1 MSKTKIGVFSILAFS
16 VMMLLIPATS
26 IASAAE
32 YDKYYKE
39 KKDRYSNNDYR
50 YGNDNNNDRYY
61 DDYRQTSYDKQYK
74 KVDNKKES
82 DRPVIIVDNKIP
94 IPHHEKKEK
103 KMKEP
108 PMVLVTK
115 EVLFCD
121 DIANGEDDE
130 CFLDA
135 PFFPGPNSDRYVQQC
150 NDEICSE
157 IEDSSFEIK
166 VENANIFEGDEDGTK
181 LTYNGERFTV
191 TEENSNAVET
201 FLVGQFAGPETSLVL
216 EQICQDSG
224 FDSSYVF
231 GMFGDGILPILS
243 CVDFEGE
250 CSGIV
255 QDGELKECAV
265 KNYVVWIGLDI

>member
-1 MSKTKIGVFSILAFS
+1 MSKSKIGVFSILMLG

-26 IASAAE
+26 IASAQE
-32 YDKYYKE
+32 YDKYYVE
-39 KKDRYSNNDYR
+39 KK
-50 YGNDNNNDRYY
+50 YGYDNNNDRYY
-61 DDYRQTSYDKQYK
+61 DDYRQTSYDKQHK
-74 KVDNKKES
+74 KVDKKES

-121 DIANGEDDE
+121 DIASGDDDE
-130 CFLDA
+130 CYLDA
-135 PFFPGPNSDRYVQQC
+135 PIFPGPNNDRYVQNC
-150 NDEICSE
+150 NDEQCTE
-157 IEDSSFEIK
+157 IDDSFFEIR

-181 LTYNGERFTV
+181 LTFNGERFTI

-201 FLVGQFAGPETSLVL
+201 ALVGIFPGASLQL
-216 EQICQDSG
+216 ELFCQESG
-224 FDSSYVF
+224 FDSSYVNALF
-231 GMFGDGILPILS
+231 DEGLVLS
-243 CVDFEGE
+243 CVNFEGE

-255 QDGELKECAV
+255 EDGELKECTV
-265 KNYVVWIGLDI
+265 KNHVVAIDNLFPF

>member
-1 MSKTKIGVFSILAFS
+1 MSKTKIGVFGVLLFG

-32 YDKYYKE
+32 YDRYYQE
-39 KKDRYSNNDYR
+39 KDRYSNDYE
-50 YGNDNNNDRYY
+50 YDNDRYY

-74 KVDNKKES
+74 KVDKKES

-121 DIANGEDDE
+121 TIASGDGLFCTTNDGGV
-130 CFLDA
+130 L
-135 PFFPGPNSDRYVQQC
+135 PGPNSDRYVTQC
-150 NDEICSE
+150 SSE
-157 IEDSSFEIK
+157 SCEGIDDSSFEIK

-181 LTYNGERFTV
+181 LIFNGERFTV

-201 FLVGQFAGPETSLVL
+201 ALVGLDFGASLEL
-216 EQICQDSG
+216 ELICQESG
-224 FDSSYVF
+224 FDSSYVY
-231 GMFGDGILPILS
+231 GMSGDGFILVAS
-243 CVDFEGE
+243 CVQFEGD

-255 QDGELKECAV
+255 QNDQLKECTV
-265 KNYVVWIGLDI
+265 KNYVVSTEFGL

>member
-1 MSKTKIGVFSILAFS
+1 MSKTKIGVFSILMFG

-32 YDKYYKE
+32 YEKYYVE
-39 KKDRYSNNDYR
+39 KKDRDSKE
-50 YGNDNNNDRYY
+50 YGYGYDDDRYS
-61 DDYRQTSYDKQYK
+61 DDYRQTTYDKQYK
-74 KVDNKKES
+74 KVDKKEN
-82 DRPVIIVDNKIP
+82 DRPVIIIDNKIP

-121 DIANGEDDE
+121 IIANGLEEE
-130 CFLDA
+130 CFGEGDV
-135 PFFPGPNSDRYVQQC
+135 PGPNSGDYVQQC
-150 NDEICSE
+150 NDEQCAE
-157 IEDSSFEIK
+157 IDDSFFEIK

-181 LTYNGERFTV
+181 LTFNGERFTV

-201 FLVGQFAGPETSLVL
+201 ALVGVFPGFSLEL
-216 EQICQDSG
+216 ELICQESG
-224 FDSSYVF
+224 FDSSYVNAGF
-231 GMFGDGILPILS
+231 NEGLVVS
-243 CVDFEGE
+243 CVNFEGD

-255 QDGELKECAV
+255 QDGELKECTV
-265 KNYVVWIGLDI
+265 ENHVVSVGDGFF